1 MEFIYKPIRYNFSRR
16 KGATIKYLVIHDT
29 GNASKGADAMSHYRY
44 FNGGNRN
51 ASAHYFVDDKQ
62 VVQLVGDSLS
72 AWHVGDG
79 RGRYGITNA
88 NSLGIEMC
96 INSDGD
102 YAKMYYHTV
111 ELTKN
116 IMRKFNIPIE
126 RVVRHYDASRK
137 LCPNHMR
144 KSDWRAWA
152 QFKKDIQGPIKLK
165 IDLSKSSTAVPVD
178 QEAEI
183 ARREAE
189 VKNDPT
195 KKYHYEK
202 AGAEMKEIEKK
213 FEMYEEQAKDM
224 TPPDWAKEEW
234 EEAIRL
240 GITDGSYPRRYATR
254 VEAAIMT
261 LRAIKVKEAKNGKCD
276 CTDGSGV
283 GYRTG
288 L

>member
-1 MEFIYKPIRYNFSRR
+1 MRYIYEPIRYNFSRR

-29 GNASKGADAMSHYRY
+29 GNDSKGADAMSHYRY

-79 RGRYGITNA
+79 RGHYGITNA

-96 INSDGD
+96 INADGD

-111 ELTKN
+111 ELAKN

-144 KSDWRAWA
+144 KSGWQAWA
-152 QFKKDIQGPIKLK
+152 QFKKDIQAPIKLK
-165 IDLSKSSTAVPVD
+165 IDLSKSSTATPVD

-254 VEAAIMT
+254 AEVAAM
-261 LRAIKVKEAKNGKCD
+261 LVRAIKEAKNGKCD
-276 CTDGSGV
+276 CTNGSGA

>member
-1 MEFIYKPIRYNFSRR
+1 MDFIYKPIKYNFSRR
-16 KGATIKYLVIHDT
+16 KGAAIKYLVIHDT

-96 INSDGD
+96 INADGD

-111 ELTKN
+111 ELAKN

-137 LCPNHMR
+137 SCPNHMR
-144 KSDWRAWA
+144 NSNWQAWA

-165 IDLSKSSTAVPVD
+165 IDLSKSSTATPVD

-202 AGAEMKEIEKK
+202 AGAQMKDIEKK
-213 FEMYEEQAKDM
+213 FELYEEQAKDM

-254 VEAAIMT
+254 VETAIMV
-261 LRAIKVKEAKNGKCD
+261 LRAIKAKEAKNGKCD
-276 CTDGSGV
+276 CTDSSSPR
-283 GYRTG
+283 YSTG

>member
-1 MEFIYKPIRYNFSRR
+1 MEFIYKPIRYNYSRR

-29 GNASKGADAMSHYRY
+29 GNDSKGADTMAHYRY
-44 FNGGNRN
+44 FNGSNRN

-96 INSDGD
+96 INSDGN

-111 ELTKN
+111 ELAKN
-116 IMRKFNIPIE
+116 IMQKFNIPIE

-137 LCPNHMR
+137 SCPNHMR
-144 KSDWRAWA
+144 KSNWQAWA
-152 QFKKDIQGPIKLK
+152 QFKRDIQAPIKLK
-165 IDLSKSSTAVPVD
+165 IDLSKSSTATPVD

-183 ARREAE
+183 ARREAT
-189 VKNDPT
+189 VTNDPT
-195 KKYHYEK
+195 KKYQYEK
-202 AGAEMKEIEKK
+202 AEGKMKDIEKK
-213 FEMYEEQAKDM
+213 FELYEEQAKDM
-224 TPPDWAKEEW
+224 TPSAWAKEEW
-234 EEAIRL
+234 EEATKL
-240 GITDGSYPRRYATR
+240 GITDGSYPKRYTTR
-254 VEAAIMT
+254 EETAAMIM
-261 LRAIKVKEAKNGKCD
+261 RAIKEEKHGKCNCHD
-276 CTDGSGV
+276 DGSV

>member
-1 MEFIYKPIRYNFSRR
+1 MDFIYKPIKYNFSRR
-16 KGATIKYLVIHDT
+16 KGAAIKYLVIHDT

-96 INSDGD
+96 INADGN

-111 ELTKN
+111 ELAKN

-137 LCPNHMR
+137 TCPAHMR
-144 KSDWRAWA
+144 KSNWQAWA

-165 IDLSKSSTAVPVD
+165 IDLSKSSTAVSVD

-183 ARREAE
+183 ARREAM

-195 KKYHYEK
+195 KKYQYEE
-202 AGAEMKEIEKK
+202 ANAEMKEIEKK
-213 FEMYEEQAKDM
+213 FELYEEQAKDM

-234 EEAIRL
+234 EEAISL

-254 VEAAIMT
+254 VESAIMV
-261 LRAIKVKEAKNGKCD
+261 LRAIKAKEEKNGN
-276 CTDGSGV
+276 CTDGSGTR
-283 GYRTG
+283 YSTG

>member
-1 MEFIYKPIRYNFSRR
+1 MEFIYKPIRFNFSRR

-29 GNASKGADAMSHYRY
+29 GNDSKSADTMAHYRY

-79 RGRYGITNA
+79 KGRYGITNA

-96 INSDGD
+96 INSDGN

-111 ELTKN
+111 ELAKN
-116 IMRKFNIPIE
+116 IMQKFNIPIE

-137 LCPNHMR
+137 SCPNHMR
-144 KSDWRAWA
+144 KSGWQAWA
-152 QFKKDIQGPIKLK
+152 QFKRDIQAPIKLK
-165 IDLSKSSTAVPVD
+165 IDLSKSSTATPVD

-183 ARREAE
+183 ARREAA

-195 KKYHYEK
+195 KKYQYEK
-202 AGAEMKEIEKK
+202 AEGKMKDIEKK
-213 FEMYEEQAKDM
+213 FELYEEQAKDM
-224 TPPDWAKEEW
+224 TPSAWAKEEW
-234 EEAIRL
+234 EEAIKL
-240 GITDGSYPRRYATR
+240 SITDGSYPKRYTTR
-254 VEAAIMT
+254 EETAAMIM
-261 LRAIKVKEAKNGKCD
+261 RAIKEAKNGKCNCND
-276 CTDGSGV
+276 DGSPR
-283 GYRTG
+283 YRTG

>member
-1 MEFIYKPIRYNFSRR
+1 MRYIYEPIRYNFSRR

-29 GNASKGADAMSHYRY
+29 GNDSKGADAMSHYRY

-51 ASAHYFVDDKQ
+51 ASAHYFVDDER
-62 VVQLVGDSLS
+62 VVQLVGDSFS

-96 INSDGD
+96 INSDGN

-111 ELTKN
+111 ELAKN
-116 IMRKFNIPIE
+116 IMQKFNIPIE

-144 KSDWRAWA
+144 KSGWQAWA
-152 QFKKDIQGPIKLK
+152 QFKKDIQAPIKLK
-165 IDLSKSSTAVPVD
+165 IDLSKSSTAIPVD

-202 AGAEMKEIEKK
+202 AEASMREIEKK
-213 FEMYEEQAKDM
+213 FELYEEQAKDM
-224 TPPDWAKEEW
+224 TPSAWAKEEW
-234 EEAIRL
+234 EEAIKL
-240 GITDGSYPRRYATR
+240 GITDGSYPKRYTTR
-254 VEAAIMT
+254 EETAAMIM
-261 LRAIKVKEAKNGKCD
+261 RAIKEAKNGKCN
-276 CTDGSGV
+276 CTDGGGV

>member
-1 MEFIYKPIRYNFSRR
+1 MEFIYKPIRYNYSRR

-29 GNASKGADAMSHYRY
+29 GNDSKGADTMAHYRY

-96 INSDGD
+96 INSDGN

-111 ELTKN
+111 ELAKN
-116 IMRKFNIPIE
+116 IMQKFNIPIE

-137 LCPNHMR
+137 SCPNHMR
-144 KSDWRAWA
+144 KSGWQAWA
-152 QFKKDIQGPIKLK
+152 QFKRDIQGPIKLK
-165 IDLSKSSTAVPVD
+165 IDLSKSSTAKPVD

-183 ARREAE
+183 ARREAA
-189 VKNDPT
+189 VTNDPA
-195 KKYHYEK
+195 KKYQYEK
-202 AGAEMKEIEKK
+202 AEASMREIEKK
-213 FEMYEEQAKDM
+213 FELYEEQAKDM
-224 TPPDWAKEEW
+224 TPSAWAKEEW
-234 EEAIRL
+234 EEAIKL
-240 GITDGSYPRRYATR
+240 GITDGSYPKRYTTR
-254 VEAAIMT
+254 EETAAMIVRG
-261 LRAIKVKEAKNGKCD
+261 LKEEAKNGKCNCHD
-276 CTDGSGV
+276 DGGV

>member
-1 MEFIYKPIRYNFSRR
+1 MDFIYRPIRYNFSRR

-29 GNASKGADAMSHYRY
+29 GNDSKGADTMAHYRY

-79 RGRYGITNA
+79 KGRYGITNA

-96 INSDGD
+96 INSDGN

-111 ELTKN
+111 ELAKN
-116 IMRKFNIPIE
+116 IMQKFNIPIE

-137 LCPNHMR
+137 SCPDHMR
-144 KSDWRAWA
+144 KSGWQAWA
-152 QFKKDIQGPIKLK
+152 QFKRDIQGPIKLK
-165 IDLSKSSTAVPVD
+165 IDLSKSSIATPVD

-183 ARREAE
+183 ARREAA
-189 VKNDPT
+189 VKNDSA

-202 AGAEMKEIEKK
+202 AEVSMREIEKK
-213 FEMYEEQAKDM
+213 FELYEEQAKDM
-224 TPPDWAKEEW
+224 TPSAWAKEEW
-234 EEAIRL
+234 EEAIKL
-240 GITDGSYPRRYATR
+240 GITDGSYPKRYTTR
-254 VEAAIMT
+254 EETAAMIV
-261 LRAIKVKEAKNGKCD
+261 RAIKEAKNEKCNCHD
-276 CTDGSGV
+276 DGGV

>member
-1 MEFIYKPIRYNFSRR
+1 MDFIYKPIKYNFSRR
-16 KGATIKYLVIHDT
+16 KGAAIKYLVIHDT

-96 INSDGD
+96 INADGD

-137 LCPNHMR
+137 TCPAHMR
-144 KSDWRAWA
+144 KSDWQAWA
-152 QFKKDIQGPIKLK
+152 QFKQDIQGPIKLK

-183 ARREAE
+183 ARREAM
-189 VKNDPT
+189 VTNDPAR
-195 KKYHYEK
+195 KYKYEE
-202 AGAEMKEIEKK
+202 ASAEMEKIEKR
-213 FEMYEEQAKDM
+213 FEMYDEQAKDM
-224 TPPDWAKEEW
+224 TPSAWAKEEW
-234 EEAIRL
+234 EEAIKL
-240 GITDGSYPRRYATR
+240 GITDGSYPKRYTTR
-254 VEAAIMT
+254 QETAAMIM
-261 LRAIKVKEAKNGKCD
+261 RAIKEAKHGKCN
-276 CTDGSGV
+276 CTDSSGT

>member
-1 MEFIYKPIRYNFSRR
+1 MDFIYRPIRYNYSRR

-29 GNASKGADAMSHYRY
+29 GNDSKGADTMAHYRY

-96 INSDGD
+96 INSDGN

-111 ELTKN
+111 ELAKN
-116 IMRKFNIPIE
+116 IMQKFNIPIE

-137 LCPNHMR
+137 SCPNHMR
-144 KSDWRAWA
+144 KSGWQAWA
-152 QFKKDIQGPIKLK
+152 QFKRDIQGPIKLK
-165 IDLSKSSTAVPVD
+165 IDLSKSSTAKPVD

-183 ARREAE
+183 ARREAA
-189 VKNDPT
+189 VTNDPA

-202 AGAEMKEIEKK
+202 AEASMREIEKK
-213 FEMYEEQAKDM
+213 FELYEEQAKDM
-224 TPPDWAKEEW
+224 TPSAWAKEEW
-234 EEAIRL
+234 EEAIKL
-240 GITDGSYPRRYATR
+240 GITDGSYPKRYTTR
-254 VEAAIMT
+254 EETAAMIVRG
-261 LRAIKVKEAKNGKCD
+261 LKEEAKNGKCNCND
-276 CTDGSGV
+276 DRGTR
-283 GYRTG
+283 YRTG

>member
-29 GNASKGADAMSHYRY
+29 GNDSKGADTMAHYRY

-79 RGRYGITNA
+79 KGRYGITNA

-96 INSDGD
+96 INADGN

-111 ELTKN
+111 ELAKN
-116 IMRKFNIPIE
+116 IMQKFNIPIE

-137 LCPNHMR
+137 SCPNHMR
-144 KSDWRAWA
+144 KSGWQAWA
-152 QFKKDIQGPIKLK
+152 QFKRDIQGPIKLK
-165 IDLSKSSTAVPVD
+165 IDLSKSSIATPVD

-183 ARREAE
+183 ARREAA
-189 VKNDPT
+189 VKNDPA

-202 AGAEMKEIEKK
+202 AEASMREIEKK
-213 FEMYEEQAKDM
+213 FELYEEQAKDM
-224 TPPDWAKEEW
+224 TPSAWAKEEW
-234 EEAIRL
+234 EEAIKL
-240 GITDGSYPRRYATR
+240 SITDGSYPKRHTTR
-254 VEAAIMT
+254 EETAAMIV
-261 LRAIKVKEAKNGKCD
+261 RAIKEAKNGKCNCHD
-276 CTDGSGV
+276 DGGV

>member
-1 MEFIYKPIRYNFSRR
+1 MDFIYKPIKYNFSRR

-29 GNASKGADAMSHYRY
+29 GNASKGADAMIHYRY

-88 NSLGIEMC
+88 NSIGIEMC
-96 INSDGD
+96 INADGD

-111 ELTKN
+111 ELAKN

-137 LCPNHMR
+137 TCPAHMR
-144 KSDWRAWA
+144 KSGWQAWA

-165 IDLSKSSTAVPVD
+165 IDLSKSSIAVPVD

-202 AGAEMKEIEKK
+202 AEASMREIEKK
-213 FEMYEEQAKDM
+213 FELYEEQAKDM
-224 TPPDWAKEEW
+224 TPSAWAKEEW
-234 EEAIRL
+234 EEAIKL
-240 GITDGSYPRRYATR
+240 GITDGSYPKRYTTR
-254 VEAAIMT
+254 EETAAMIM
-261 LRAIKVKEAKNGKCD
+261 RAIKEAKNGKCD
-276 CTDGSGV
+276 CHDGGGV

>member
-1 MEFIYKPIRYNFSRR
+1 MEFIYKPIRYNFSKR

-29 GNASKGADAMSHYRY
+29 GNDSKGADAMSHYRY

-96 INSDGD
+96 INSDGN
-102 YAKMYYHTV
+102 YAKMYYHAV
-111 ELTKN
+111 ELAKN
-116 IMRKFNIPIE
+116 IMQKFNIPIE

-144 KSDWRAWA
+144 KSNWQAWA
-152 QFKKDIQGPIKLK
+152 QFKRDIQAPIKLK
-165 IDLSKSSTAVPVD
+165 IDLSKSSTATPVD

-183 ARREAE
+183 ARREAA
-189 VKNDPT
+189 VTNDPT
-195 KKYHYEK
+195 KKYQYEK
-202 AGAEMKEIEKK
+202 AEGKMKDIEKK
-213 FEMYEEQAKDM
+213 FELYEEQAKDM
-224 TPPDWAKEEW
+224 TPSAWAKEEW
-234 EEAIRL
+234 EEATKL
-240 GITDGSYPRRYATR
+240 GITDGSYPKRYTTR
-254 VEAAIMT
+254 EEAAAMIM
-261 LRAIKVKEAKNGKCD
+261 RAIKEAKNGKCNCND
-276 CTDGSGV
+276 NGSI

>member
-1 MEFIYKPIRYNFSRR
+1 MEFIYKPIRYNYSRR

-29 GNASKGADAMSHYRY
+29 GNDSKGADTMAHYRY

-79 RGRYGITNA
+79 KGRYGITNA

-96 INSDGD
+96 INSDGN

-111 ELTKN
+111 ELAKN
-116 IMRKFNIPIE
+116 IMQKFNIPIE

-137 LCPNHMR
+137 SCPNHMR
-144 KSDWRAWA
+144 KSGWQAWA
-152 QFKKDIQGPIKLK
+152 QFKRDIQGPIKLK
-165 IDLSKSSTAVPVD
+165 IDLSKSSTAKPVD

-183 ARREAE
+183 ARREAA
-189 VKNDPT
+189 VTNDPS
-195 KKYHYEK
+195 KKHHYEK
-202 AGAEMKEIEKK
+202 AEASMREIEKK
-213 FEMYEEQAKDM
+213 FELYEEQAKDM
-224 TPPDWAKEEW
+224 TPSAWAKEEW
-234 EEAIRL
+234 EEAIKL
-240 GITDGSYPRRYATR
+240 GITDGSYPKRYTTR
-254 VEAAIMT
+254 EETAAMIVRG
-261 LRAIKVKEAKNGKCD
+261 LKEEAKNGKCNCHD
-276 CTDGSGV
+276 NSGV

>member
-1 MEFIYKPIRYNFSRR
+1 MDFIYKPIKYNFSRR
-16 KGATIKYLVIHDT
+16 KGARIKYLVIHDT
-29 GNASKGADAMSHYRY
+29 GNTSKGADAMGHYRY

-88 NSLGIEMC
+88 NSIGIEMC
-96 INSDGD
+96 INADGN

-111 ELTKN
+111 ELAKN

-144 KSDWRAWA
+144 QSNWQAWA
-152 QFKKDIQGPIKLK
+152 QFKKDIQAPIKLK

-183 ARREAE
+183 ARREAM
-189 VKNDPT
+189 VKNDPA
-195 KKYHYEK
+195 KKYQYEE
-202 AGAEMKEIEKK
+202 ASAEMEKIEKK
-213 FEMYEEQAKDM
+213 FELYEEQAKDM
-224 TPPDWAKEEW
+224 TPSAWAKEEW
-234 EEAIRL
+234 EEAIEL
-240 GITDGSYPRRYATR
+240 GITDGSYPKRYTTR
-254 VEAAIMT
+254 EETAAMIM
-261 LRAIKVKEAKNGKCD
+261 RAIKAKETKNGKCN
-276 CTDGSGV
+276 CADGSDTR
-283 GYRTG
+283 YRTG

>member
-1 MEFIYKPIRYNFSRR
+1 MDFIYKPIKYNFSRR
-16 KGATIKYLVIHDT
+16 KGAAIKYLVIHDT
-29 GNASKGADAMSHYRY
+29 GNTSKGADATGHYRY

-96 INSDGD
+96 INVDGD
-102 YAKMYYHTV
+102 YAQMYYHTV
-111 ELTKN
+111 ELAKN

-137 LCPNHMR
+137 TCPAHMR
-144 KSDWRAWA
+144 KSNWQAWA

-183 ARREAE
+183 ARREEA
-189 VKNDPT
+189 VKNDAA
-195 KKYHYEK
+195 KKYKYEE
-202 AGAEMKEIEKK
+202 ASAEMEKIEKK

-254 VEAAIMT
+254 AEVAAM
-261 LRAIKVKEAKNGKCD
+261 LVRAIKEARHGKCN
-276 CTDGSGV
+276 CTDGGSV